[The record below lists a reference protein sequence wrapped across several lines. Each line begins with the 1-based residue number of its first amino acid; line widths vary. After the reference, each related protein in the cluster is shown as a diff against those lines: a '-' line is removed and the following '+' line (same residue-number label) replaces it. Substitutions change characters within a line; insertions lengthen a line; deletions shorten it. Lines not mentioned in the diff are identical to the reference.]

1 MVDEVDYLVVGSGAS
16 AMSFVDTMLAE
27 TDATFVMIDRRAVP
41 GGHWNDSYPFVRL
54 HQPANLYGVNSR
66 PLGHDG
72 IETSGLNEGFLDLA
86 SGVEITRY
94 YHQLM
99 NEVFL
104 PSGRVRFYPLCEHV
118 SGGEFVGLLSGEKH
132 TVTIKKKL
140 VDGTPLT
147 TSIPLTHQR
156 KFTIDDDIECVPPN
170 DLPRLVSNHRHVTV
184 LGGGKTAIDSVTWLL
199 ANGFPAN
206 AITWVMPRDS
216 WFFNRASVQSGR
228 QFLEVTMETIASR
241 QELMAT
247 CTSADDFSLGME
259 QAGSF
264 LRIDKAVMPTMF
276 HGAIVTCKDISE
288 MQRVTDVL
296 RKGHVQHITI
306 EKMCLTDGEVASLH
320 DTLYVD
326 CTASAVATNINSQIP
341 VFSPGKIALQMIR
354 LFQPCFSS
362 ALIAHI
368 EATVDNEEDKQ
379 NYTRPTPMVDTITDW
394 FREESKAMMNNFFWR
409 QSPEISAWILS
420 SRLDGFTA
428 LVTEAAP
435 NSSAL
440 QAILTRLGESRLKA
454 FENISILGKG

>member
-1 MVDEVDYLVVGSGAS
+1 
-16 AMSFVDTMLAE
+16 
-27 TDATFVMIDRRAVP
+27 
-41 GGHWNDSYPFVRL
+41 
-54 HQPANLYGVNSR
+54 
-66 PLGHDG
+66 
-72 IETSGLNEGFLDLA
+72 
-86 SGVEITRY
+86 
-94 YHQLM
+94 
-99 NEVFL
+99 
-104 PSGRVRFYPLCEHV
+104 
-118 SGGEFVGLLSGEKH
+118 
-132 TVTIKKKL
+132 
-140 VDGTPLT
+140 
-147 TSIPLTHQR
+147 
-156 KFTIDDDIECVPPN
+156 
-170 DLPRLVSNHRHVTV
+170 
-184 LGGGKTAIDSVTWLL
+184 
-199 ANGFPAN
+199 
-206 AITWVMPRDS
+206 
-216 WFFNRASVQSGR
+216 
-228 QFLEVTMETIASR
+228 
-241 QELMAT
+241 MAT
-247 CTSADDFSLGME
+247 CSSADDFSLGME

-264 LRIDKAVMPTMF
+264 LRMDKAIMPTMF

>member
-16 AMSFVDTMLAE
+16 AMSFVDTMLAD

-54 HQPANLYGVNSR
+54 HQPANTYGVNSR
-66 PLGHDG
+66 PLGHDR

-156 KFTIDDDIECVPPN
+156 KFTKDGCIECMPPN
-170 DLPRLVSNHRHVTV
+170 DLPRLMSSHGHVTA
-184 LGGGKTAIDSVTWLL
+184 LSGGKTAIDSVTWLL
-199 ANGFPAN
+199 ANEYLAN
-206 AITWVMPRDS
+206 AITWVVPCDS
-216 WFFNRASVQSGR
+216 WFFNRASIQSGR
-228 QFLEVTMETIASR
+228 QFLEATMETIASR

-247 CTSADDFSLGME
+247 CTSADDFGLGME

-264 LRIDKAVMPTMF
+264 LRMDKAIMPTMF
-276 HGAIVTCKDISE
+276 HGTSVTDKDISE
-288 MQRVTDVL
+288 MQRVTDVV
-296 RKGHVQHITI
+296 REGHVQHIGVD
-306 EKMCLTDGEVASLH
+306 KMCLIDGDVASLP

-326 CTASAVATNINSQIP
+326 CMASAVATKINSQVP
-341 VFSPGKIALQMIR
+341 VFSPGKVALQMIR
-354 LFQPCFSS
+354 LFQHCFSS
-362 ALIAHI
+362 ALIAHTQ
-368 EATVDNEEDKQ
+368 ATVDNEEYKQ
-379 NYTRPTPMVDTITDW
+379 NCTRPTSMVETITDW
-394 FREESKAMMNNFFWR
+394 FREESKAMMDNFFWWH
-409 QSPEISAWILS
+409 SPETSAWILA

-435 NSSAL
+435 NRPEL
-440 QAILTRLGESRLKA
+440 QTILMRLGESRLKV
-454 FENISILGKG
+454 FGNILNLGKG